1 MAAPDSE
8 LVVVKLSD
16 IRTAV
21 TKDRVWFGFP
31 HYVVL
36 GWALL
41 ISYTVYWEVNRLDNH
56 LRDGEV
62 SLTRLNETNI
72 VMAKAIQELQDHTQE
87 LRDDSIKTRM
97 ILELKFPRTARQVD
111 DAFESESP

>member
-1 MAAPDSE
+1 MSHE
-8 LVVVKLSD
+8 LSMDLKDVK
-16 IRTAV
+16 TAV

-41 ISYTVYWEVNRLDNH
+41 ISWTAYTTMQRVDTLHSESER
-56 LRDGEV
+56 

-72 VMAKAIQELQDHTQE
+72 VMAQAITVLQTKTQE
-87 LRDDSIKTRM
+87 LRDDSLRTRL
-97 ILELKFPRTARQVD
+97 ILEFKFPNEARQVN
-111 DAFESESP
+111 DAFDFEGGK